1 MSVFLGWCND
11 RGTQL
16 GDLSSVSEVG
26 AGLFLGLA
34 LVQLIGSG
42 GITRLRRKASYL
54 RAVITTN
61 RLRGQISTIRRVE
74 AELLRLE
81 LSLETL
87 SRNLLCICF
96 MFLAGSLIG
105 LTAVSLRGDWE
116 IGCLVTGG
124 VLFYYLVLPLLIFL
138 LASVIIRNKC
148 RLPSQSLEDCET
160 EVLSRLSNW
169 PQGS

>member
-1 MSVFLGWCND
+1 MRALLCWCND
-11 RGTQL
+11 TGTQL

-26 AGLFLGLA
+26 TGLFLGLA
-34 LVQLIGSG
+34 LVQVIGSG

-61 RLRGQISTIRRVE
+61 RLRGQIPMIRRVE
-74 AELLRLE
+74 ADLLRLE

-96 MFLAGSLIG
+96 TLVAGSLIG
-105 LTAVSLRGDWE
+105 LGVVSLRDEWQINCWI
-116 IGCLVTGG
+116 IGV
-124 VLFYYLVLPLLIFL
+124 VLFYYLALPLLIFV

-148 RLPSQSLEDCET
+148 RSPSQSLENCET
-160 EVLSRLSNW
+160 EVLSRLSK
-169 PQGS
+169 